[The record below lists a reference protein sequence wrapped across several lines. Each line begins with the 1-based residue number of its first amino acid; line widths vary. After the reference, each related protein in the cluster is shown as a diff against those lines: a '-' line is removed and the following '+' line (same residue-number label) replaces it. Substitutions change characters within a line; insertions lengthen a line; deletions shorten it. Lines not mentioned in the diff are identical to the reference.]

1 MTPMGVLVA
10 ALERGLPHPVGYL
23 LLNEVSGSVSG
34 LIAAK
39 CDIAAHEV

>member
-1 MTPMGVLVA
+1 MSVLVA

-23 LLNEVSGSVSG
+23 LLNEVSG